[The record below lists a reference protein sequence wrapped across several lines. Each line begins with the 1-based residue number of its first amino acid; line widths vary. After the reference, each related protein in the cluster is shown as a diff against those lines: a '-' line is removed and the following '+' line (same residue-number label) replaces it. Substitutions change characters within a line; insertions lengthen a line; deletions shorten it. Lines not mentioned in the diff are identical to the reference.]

1 MATPLEKA
9 DAVALQVTNTIPRPM
24 AGRKRNLRV
33 LRFIALP
40 LLLLLVWQITAKL
53 QLINPL
59 FLPPIDRV
67 ARAAY
72 QLLVTGDLY
81 DHFISSFVRILYAN
95 LIAICLA
102 VPLGFMIG
110 LYLWLEDLLDPLV
123 NLLRPIPPLAWIPLA
138 ILWFGVGEKS
148 VVFITFISAFFA
160 ILLNTIVGVRSVEK
174 SLVRAALS
182 LGATRWILIRQVILP
197 ATLPYL
203 FTGFRIALGVSWMSI
218 VAAEMIAATSGLGFL
233 ISYYRELLRSDLI
246 LVGMISIGA
255 IGFLMDRGLLWLER
269 KLLPWRVSLKL
280 G

>member
-1 MATPLEKA
+1 MATPIEKVA
-9 DAVALQVTNTIPRPM
+9 DPQLPSSEVPWS
-24 AGRKRNLRV
+24 RKARKFNLRL
-33 LRFIALP
+33 LRWIALP
-40 LLLLLVWQITAKL
+40 ILLLAIWQIGAKL

-59 FLPPIDRV
+59 FLPPV
-67 ARAAY
+67 EKVLRAAY
-72 QLLVTGDLY
+72 QLFITGDLY
-81 DHFISSFVRILYAN
+81 SHFESSALRIFYAN
-95 LIAICLA
+95 LVAIGLA
-102 VPLGFMIG
+102 VPIGFMVG
-110 LYLWLEDLLDPLV
+110 LYLWIEDLLDPLI

-138 ILWFGVGEKS
+138 ILWFGVGEQS

-160 ILLNTIVGVRSVEK
+160 ILINTIVGVRSVEK

-182 LGATRWILIRQVILP
+182 LGASRWILISQVILP

-255 IGFLMDRGLLWLER
+255 IGFLMDRGVLWLEH
-269 KLLPWRVSLKL
+269 KLLPWRASLKL

>member
-1 MATPLEKA
+1 MGPPPEKA
-9 DAVALQVTNTIPRPM
+9 IESALPAAQAPSKVGINR
-24 AGRKRNLRV
+24 RFELRV
-33 LRFIALP
+33 LRWIALP
-40 LLLLLVWQITAKL
+40 ILLLLVWQIGATL

-59 FLPPIDRV
+59 FLPPVDRV
-67 ARAAY
+67 LRSAY

-81 DHFISSFVRILYAN
+81 DHFASSIVRIFYAN
-95 LIAICLA
+95 LIAIALA

-110 LYLWLEDLLDPLV
+110 LYLWFEDLLDPLV

-160 ILLNTIVGVRSVEK
+160 ILINTMVGVRSVEK

-182 LGATRWILIRQVILP
+182 LGASRWILVSQVIFP

-246 LVGMISIGA
+246 LVGMVSIGV
-255 IGFLMDRGLLWLER
+255 IGFLMDRAVLWLER
-269 KLLPWRVSLKL
+269 RLLPWRVSLKL

>member
-1 MATPLEKA
+1 MGLPAEKA
-9 DAVALQVTNTIPRPM
+9 TESALPVAEALPKSRV
-24 AGRKRNLRV
+24 GRKSNLRV
-33 LRFIALP
+33 LRLIALP
-40 LLLLLVWQITAKL
+40 LLLLLVWQIGATL

-59 FLPPIDRV
+59 LLPPVDKV
-67 ARAAY
+67 FRAAY
-72 QLLVTGDLY
+72 QLFVTGDLY
-81 DHFISSFVRILYAN
+81 AHFISSIVRIFYAN
-95 LIAICLA
+95 LLAIGLA
-102 VPLGFMIG
+102 VPLGFLIG
-110 LYLWLEDLLDPLV
+110 LYLWFEDLFDPLV

-160 ILLNTIVGVRSVEK
+160 ILINTMVGVRSVEK

-182 LGATRWILIRQVILP
+182 LGASRWILITQVILP
-197 ATLPYL
+197 ATMPYL

-255 IGFLMDRGLLWLER
+255 IGFLMDRAVLWLER